1 MDMQSKIKIK
11 DSVIVF
17 KARTARQLLKEGF
30 HLIDI
35 KPLKE
40 DTHRSL
46 FIFERTD
53 EIMERLKEITITP
66 LYAVYNPGYTKRSK
80 GDGCTNS
87 EK

>member
-1 MDMQSKIKIK
+1 MNMDMQSKIKIK

-40 DTHRSL
+40 DT
-46 FIFERTD
+46 
-53 EIMERLKEITITP
+53 RL
-66 LYAVYNPGYTKRSK
+66 VYSFL
-80 GDGCTNS
+80 S
-87 EK
+87 EQMKLWSV

>member
-1 MDMQSKIKIK
+1 MNMDMQSKIKIK

-40 DTHRSL
+40 DTRRSL
-46 FIFERTD
+46 FIFERTN
-53 EIMERLKEITITP
+53 EIMERLREITTMHS
-66 LYAVYNPGYTKRSK
+66 A
-80 GDGCTNS
+80 
-87 EK
+87 E

>member
-53 EIMERLKEITITP
+53 EIMERLRAITT
-66 LYAVYNPGYTKRSK
+66 TQS
-80 GDGCTNS
+80 T
-87 EK
+87 E